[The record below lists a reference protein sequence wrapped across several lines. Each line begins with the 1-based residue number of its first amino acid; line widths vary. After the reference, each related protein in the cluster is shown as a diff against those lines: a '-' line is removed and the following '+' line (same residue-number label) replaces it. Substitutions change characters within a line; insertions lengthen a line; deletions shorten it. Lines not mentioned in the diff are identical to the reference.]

1 MEHKTHLSFSNER
14 NWILIHQGSPLC
26 DYKKTYDEV
35 MQVVKYYKI
44 TLPDVTW
51 NGLLLQQFSK
61 QRFKHGN
68 NRQNCYRCKPCRVC
82 LFNADNRGMGLN
94 TRV

>member
-26 DYKKTYDEV
+26 DYKQTYDEV
-35 MQVVKYYKI
+35 MKVAAFYRL

-51 NGLLLQQFSK
+51 NGD
-61 QRFKHGN
+61 RAEWVHTHTIEEIA
-68 NRQNCYRCKPCRVC
+68 CK
-82 LFNADNRGMGLN
+82 
-94 TRV
+94 

>member
-1 MEHKTHLSFSNER
+1 MNQNFNTHLSFSNDTK
-14 NWILIHQGSPLC
+14 WILINQGSPLC

-51 NGLLLQQFSK
+51 NGDMAEWVTTATILEI
-61 QRFKHGN
+61 G
-68 NRQNCYRCKPCRVC
+68 
-82 LFNADNRGMGLN
+82 A
-94 TRV
+94 